1 MKKNI
6 GIIALFLLSF
16 ALIAGKS
23 QAWFSSAAESSQDL
37 TMTSIELNLIQNEL
51 EELRVENIGKGP
63 AYVRVR
69 LVPQWSDRNLSIS
82 NVEVNAGSED
92 WEFTADGYYYFRY
105 YLTEG
110 QKTSDL
116 IESIEIS
123 NMGPEYEG
131 AYLMIKATAEGVL
144 VSNESWKDV
153 WGMEELPFEP
163 NQSWTQ

>member
-1 MKKNI
+1 MKKII
-6 GIIALFLLSF
+6 GIIAWLIFSV
-16 ALIAGKS
+16 ALIAGQS
-23 QAWFSSAAESSQDL
+23 QAWFSSAAENSQNL
-37 TMTSIELNLIQNEL
+37 IMTSIELNLIQNEL
-51 EELRVENIGKGP
+51 EELRVENIGKGS

-69 LVPQWSDRNLSIS
+69 IVPQWSDRNLSIS
-82 NVEVNAGSED
+82 NVEVNADSED
-92 WEFTADGYYYFRY
+92 WIIMTDGYYYFKY

-110 QKTSDL
+110 QTTSDL

-153 WGMEELPFEP
+153 WGMEELPFESD
-163 NQSWTQ
+163 QSWTQ